1 MASLSLTATFSMM
14 IVTPLSDKYGRRIT
28 LKVAATPFSIS
39 AIVSAFAPSFLILV
53 IAKMIGGLGVSAAL
67 IIAPM
72 YILEIAHAKYRDRMV
87 SLNQQNIVLGIV
99 ISFVGLINS
108 GVSFKVQLV
117 FL

>member
-1 MASLSLTATFSMM
+1 M
-14 IVTPLSDKYGRRIT
+14 VE
-28 LKVAATPFSIS
+28 
-39 AIVSAFAPSFLILV
+39 
-53 IAKMIGGLGVSAAL
+53 GLGVSAAL

-117 FL
+117 FLWQLASIRTIITFVLYGIFAIITLGIILRYWPETKGKSLEALESMLVNAQANNT